1 MGPEHEAA
9 VSLSCGEEDL
19 AFEDEVGVFFLGD
32 EEEFLVGGEMEFAV
46 DDFDLAP
53 FIRIGPTGGR
63 LAAGEGSEAIFVLC
77 QQGEGQSEPGE
88 ENCVQLHLS
97 LFWGGDRR
105 LAINLACQ
113 EWNRMNIGDD
123 RFTPLQR
130 SGLDFLEE

>member
-1 MGPEHEAA
+1 
-9 VSLSCGEEDL
+9 
-19 AFEDEVGVFFLGD
+19 
-32 EEEFLVGGEMEFAV
+32 MEFAV

-88 ENCVQLHLS
+88 ENCVQLHLVV
-97 LFWGGDRR
+97 FWRGDRR